1 MDNKKE
7 KYYEFNTEW
16 VSDGKRYG
24 SEILA
29 KTKQEALKLL
39 RDRKLTERITGYD
52 PETTYSFD

>member
-1 MDNKKE
+1 
-7 KYYEFNTEW
+7 
-16 VSDGKRYG
+16 VSNGRRFG

-29 KTKQEALKLL
+29 KTKLEALRLL